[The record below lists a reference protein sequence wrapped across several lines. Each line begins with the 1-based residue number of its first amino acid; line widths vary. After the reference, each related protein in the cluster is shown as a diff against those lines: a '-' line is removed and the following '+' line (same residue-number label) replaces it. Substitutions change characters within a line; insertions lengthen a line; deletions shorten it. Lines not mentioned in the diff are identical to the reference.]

1 MTLVFLP
8 LSATG
13 YSRVLME
20 NLYVSQFRRLNRWA
34 GHPHCHPTR
43 LPTDRQVTKIAR

>member
-13 YSRVLME
+13 FSLGGWERF
-20 NLYVSQFRRLNRWA
+20 YVSQFRRLNHQA
-34 GHPHCHPTR
+34 EHSHCHPTR
-43 LPTDRQVTKIAR
+43 LPSYRQVIKIAR